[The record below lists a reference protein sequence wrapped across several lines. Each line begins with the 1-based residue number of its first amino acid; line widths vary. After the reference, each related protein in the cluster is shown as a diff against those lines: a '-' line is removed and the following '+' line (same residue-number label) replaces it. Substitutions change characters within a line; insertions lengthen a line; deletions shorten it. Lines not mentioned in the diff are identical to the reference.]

1 MRHRTRQVYPRAGL
15 VLLSVLAIAAFLAGH
30 AFATDPM
37 PPDCDVV
44 VQFDG
49 KIRPC
54 GWKIRS
60 LDEQAILY
68 EACRKAANGI
78 ESWKAR
84 DADRFHS
91 DTPADFSYKRPDGTA
106 VTRGDMVADQRRR
119 MGMTRSIDSIVVA
132 VRIDTLRADSAIVRS
147 RQWFSRVIA
156 QPDST
161 LRRRFTGVTH
171 REIWRKRADRWTLES
186 FAEENQ
192 VARWVDEEKR

>member
-1 MRHRTRQVYPRAGL
+1 MRHLGLGPL
-15 VLLSVLAIAAFLAGH
+15 VLAALVITTLLAGR
-30 AFATDPM
+30 AFAGDPA

-44 VQFDG
+44 IQFDG

-54 GWKIRS
+54 AWKIRS
-60 LDEQAILY
+60 LDEEAILY
-68 EACRKAANGI
+68 EACRKTVNGI
-78 ESWKAR
+78 EAWKAR
-84 DADRFHS
+84 DGNRFHS
-91 DTPADFSYKRPDGTA
+91 DTPAKFSYKRPDGTT
-106 VTRGDMVADQRRR
+106 VTRSDMVADQQRR
-119 MGMTRSIDSIVVA
+119 MAMTRFIDSIVVA

-171 REIWRKRADRWTLES
+171 REIWRKKDGGWTMES

-192 VARWVDEEKR
+192 IARWVDEDKK